1 MSSRPPAGRLLAR
14 RTCSKRAC
22 PVCSRSE
29 TCAAAT
35 SSASRRR
42 SEKGLSRLRS
52 YTACSPSERGC
63 RICIDPLTENGDST
77 GGGGSAMNEDTLKGQ
92 WNQLKGKAREK
103 WGMLTNDDLNV
114 IQGQTEQL
122 VGLIQQ
128 RYGIARDEAERQVKD
143 WIKNTKTEPTP
154 TR

>member
-1 MSSRPPAGRLLAR
+1 
-14 RTCSKRAC
+14 
-22 PVCSRSE
+22 
-29 TCAAAT
+29 
-35 SSASRRR
+35 
-42 SEKGLSRLRS
+42 
-52 YTACSPSERGC
+52 
-63 RICIDPLTENGDST
+63 
-77 GGGGSAMNEDTLKGQ
+77 MNEDTLKGQ

-103 WGMLTNDDLNV
+103 WGNLTNDDLNV
-114 IQGQTEQL
+114 IQGQSEQL